1 MTRAYATL
9 HSRFV
14 KLTAPEERVRRLEQ
28 HLNLLALE
36 AG

>member
-9 HSRFV
+9 HSRFI
-14 KLTAPEERVRRLEQ
+14 KLTAPEERVRGLEQ